1 MTVLICNEIKHL
13 TQLRTSFCFPFD
25 VNWSVT
31 FTAVSGGQARGK
43 KTPPIFESQF
53 ENRMFT

>member
-43 KTPPIFESQF
+43 KKPSNI
-53 ENRMFT
+53 

>member
-43 KTPPIFESQF
+43 KPPPIFESQF